1 MPNSKPDPDK
11 DEGHEREA
19 RIETSSPPCFAHEMD
34 PVYAGYMPQDE
45 IIAFLNV
52 LLEGERA
59 GAKAVALL
67 QSDAA
72 SDDFRQAVHP
82 VGVDEGRF
90 CAMLSRHITRLGG
103 RPSPATGSF
112 YEKFRAVAGLRA
124 RLAFLNR
131 GQDWVVRKLNE
142 TLPRIQDDALYA
154 DLREMRDVH
163 VRNVER
169 CTALMAGL
177 PPAA

>member
-1 MPNSKPDPDK
+1 MPKSTPDPGND
-11 DEGHEREA
+11 DGHEREA

-34 PVYAGYMPQDE
+34 PVYAGYMARDE

-59 GAKAVALL
+59 GAKAAALL
-67 QSDAA
+67 QSEAA

-103 RPSPATGSF
+103 TPSPTTGAF
-112 YEKFRAVAGLRA
+112 YGKFRAVAGLRA

-142 TLPRIQDDALYA
+142 TLPRIQDESLYA

-163 VRNVER
+163 VHNIER
-169 CTALMAGL
+169 CTALMAAL
-177 PPAA
+177 PPTA